1 MLFHLPTLQLVLNY
15 IKQIS
20 KNTRALYPGSIL
32 PFLLNMQIM
41 FKWGSVYL
49 LNLHHHINRSLL
61 FGFWQT
67 QHCLFSWDQII
78 INSMNLWGVYSFMF
92 NFMFKEW
99 NLQDRNVCGFFL
111 IHRSS
116 PDATTYSALVDLTPR
131 LGMTECL
138 YPSICNSVFRCMNVS
153 DSAVKKACKCKMRG
167 HSKCL
172 FSNLTPHWF
181 YWVLI
186 W

>member
-67 QHCLFSWDQII
+67 QHWFDLKRKDI

-99 NLQDRNVCGFFL
+99 NLQNRNVCGFFFNSPIISWCHNL
-111 IHRSS
+111 FCFGG
-116 PDATTYSALVDLTPR
+116 PDAQIRNDWVSLSIYLQLCIQ
-131 LGMTECL
+131 MYEC
-138 YPSICNSVFRCMNVS
+138 VR
-153 DSAVKKACKCKMRG
+153 
-167 HSKCL
+167 
-172 FSNLTPHWF
+172 FSCEEG
-181 YWVLI
+181 VQM
-186 W
+186 